1 MLTRIFATSK
11 PLNYLLVAGYVF
23 VVFLIQVGF
32 SPDTILDLNLL
43 FRVLLGFATLFFS
56 ILLLDF
62 IVRKNNLSRP
72 NTYIVLVYGCLIALL
87 PINSLL
93 FVLIIAQL
101 LLFLGIR
108 RSISLRS
115 QKRSTKKIFDAAFWI
130 TIACL
135 FYFWSAVYLVA
146 LFAAILYFS
155 SRDYRYWL
163 LPFFGIAVVLILFF
177 TGHLLWFNTLP
188 QLERFIIYPDLHF
201 KSWSNIELSLVPIIY
216 LSLGLLSGLLFY
228 YKLRKM
234 LFKLKRVQ
242 LYCILMLILA
252 GAAAVLGPKTQ
263 PETWIIMTFPLAVVA
278 GNVIQENTHR
288 IITEL
293 LLWALVLSPIILT
306 VML

>member
-11 PLNYLLVAGYVF
+11 PLNYLLIGGYVF
-23 VVFLIQVGF
+23 LVFVLQLSFDPATVF
-32 SPDTILDLNLL
+32 DFNLL
-43 FRVLLGFATLFFS
+43 VKALAGFAAIFFS

-62 IVRKNNLSRP
+62 IVRKNTLSRP
-72 NTYIVLVYGCLIALL
+72 NTYIVLVYGGLIALL
-87 PINSLL
+87 PIWNLL
-93 FVLIIAQL
+93 FALIIAQI

-115 QKRSTKKIFDAAFWI
+115 QKRSIKKIFDAAFWFS
-130 TIACL
+130 IASL
-135 FYFWSAVYLVA
+135 FYFWSAVYIVA

-163 LPFFGIAVVLILFF
+163 LPLFGVAVVLLLYF
-177 TGHLLWFNTLP
+177 TGYLLWFDTIP
-188 QLERFIIYPDLHF
+188 QFTSLIAYPDFDFRQWTSDGLA
-201 KSWSNIELSLVPIIY
+201 IVPSIY
-216 LSLGLLSGLLFY
+216 LSLGLLCGLLFY

-242 LYCILMLILA
+242 LYCILMLILV
-252 GAAAVLGPKTQ
+252 GAAAFIGPKSQ
-263 PETWIIMTFPLAVVA
+263 PESWILLSFPLAVVA

-288 IITEL
+288 IITEV
-293 LLWALVLSPIILT
+293 LLWALVLSPVLLT